1 MENEILIE
9 RLKAQAN
16 EADYQGL
23 KKLANIVFK
32 VTDNIGVEELSSASI
47 NDKAYEQLWAVAA
60 NIISMHG
67 VHNVNIE
74 KIDEEIIRMAEKV
87 VDGLEIAVCGEIRA
101 KGENEERVPGEK

>member
-9 RLKAQAN
+9 RLIAQAN

-32 VTDNIGVEELSSASI
+32 VTDNIGVEDLSSASI

-60 NIISMHG
+60 NIISMNG
-67 VHNVNIE
+67 VNVNIE

-101 KGENEERVPGEK
+101 KGENEERVPGGK

>member
-9 RLKAQAN
+9 RLIAQAN

-32 VTDNIGVEELSSASI
+32 VTDNIGVEDLSSASI

-60 NIISMHG
+60 NIISMNG
-67 VHNVNIE
+67 VNVNIE

-101 KGENEERVPGEK
+101 KGEN